1 MAVEITVP
9 RLGWT
14 MEEGIFTQWLK
25 SEGEHVEEGESLY
38 ELESDKATQ
47 EVEGFDT
54 GILRIAPDAPEP
66 GGTVKVGQVLGC
78 VTKDGEPPTWETNAA
93 EAPAPPAAD
102 APPATT
108 SPAPVASPA
117 ARRLAHELGVELSA
131 VTATGKGGRI
141 SIDDVRDAATATEP
155 APEISTPRNNGETV
169 LISPRAAR
177 VASELGIDPTILTGT
192 GKGGRI
198 RECDVRN
205 AADSAPATLP
215 PNATRTPTSATRRT
229 IARRMIAGV
238 TEAAPVT
245 LSAKLDVTNLVT
257 ARETMKSEGK
267 QAPSPTAMFIH
278 LACLAIERHP
288 ILNAEWHDDAIVIHN
303 DVHMSVAVDTDTG
316 LLVPVIRQA
325 NTKSIAQIDQ
335 ELRSLAATAREG
347 KLKLDDMQGGTFTVS
362 NLGLYP
368 VDAFSPIL
376 NLPQCAIL
384 GIGRINHEPAVV
396 NATIVPRHM
405 VTVSLTID
413 HRVIDGADGGRFLE
427 SLCQCLE
434 QPSVFSQ

>member
-25 SEGEHVEEGESLY
+25 SDGDYVQEGEPLY
-38 ELESDKATQ
+38 ELESDKGIQ
-47 EVEGFDT
+47 EVEGVDT
-54 GILRIAPDAPEP
+54 GILRSAPDAPEP
-66 GGTVKVGQVLGC
+66 GGTVKVCQVLGC
-78 VTKDGEPPTWETNAA
+78 VTKDGEPPTWETDAA
-93 EAPAPPAAD
+93 ESP

-108 SPAPVASPA
+108 AAAAVSSAVPSASPA
-117 ARRLAHELGVELSA
+117 ARRLAHERGVELTTVA
-131 VTATGKGGRI
+131 ATGKGGRI
-141 SIDDVRDAATATEP
+141 SINDVRDAAAAPEP
-155 APEISTPRNNGETV
+155 APEIAASANNGV
-169 LISPRAAR
+169 NNLISPRAAR
-177 VASELGIDPTILTGT
+177 VAGELGIDPTTLTGT

-205 AADSAPATLP
+205 AADSAPAASSLSASRIP
-215 PNATRTPTSATRRT
+215 ISATRRT
-229 IARRMIAGV
+229 IARRMVAGV

-245 LSAKLDVTNLVT
+245 LSAKLDATNLVT
-257 ARETMKSEGK
+257 ARETIKSEGK
-267 QAPSPTAMFIH
+267 QAPSPTAMFIR
-278 LACLAIERHP
+278 LVCLAIERHP
-288 ILNAEWHDDAIVIHN
+288 ILNAEWQDDAIVIHG
-303 DVHMSVAVDTDTG
+303 DVHMSVAVDTDKG

-335 ELRSLAATAREG
+335 ELRALAATARGG
-347 KLKLDDMQGGTFTVS
+347 KLKVEDMKGGTFTVS

-396 NATIVPRHM
+396 NDAIVPRHM

-434 QPSVFSQ
+434 QPLLFSQ

>member
-25 SEGEHVEEGESLY
+25 GDGEHVEEGESLY

-93 EAPAPPAAD
+93 EAPTPPAATAPPAA
-102 APPATT
+102 T
-108 SPAPVASPA
+108 SPDPVASPA
-117 ARRLAHELGVELSA
+117 ARRLAHELGVELTA

-141 SIDDVRDAATATEP
+141 SIDDVRDAATAPEP
-155 APEISTPRNNGETV
+155 APELSTPTNNGETV

-347 KLKLDDMQGGTFTVS
+347 KLKLEDMQGGTFTVS